1 MNITIEMLLSICL
14 GVGLAASA
22 GFRVFIPLF
31 ILSLASFFGFIP
43 LSESWQWVASTPA
56 LIILGVASVVESI
69 SYLVPFVDNALDSL
83 AIPLAGIAGT
93 LVMASTLTDLSP
105 ALTWALAIVA
115 GGGAATTIQ
124 GATTATRAVSSA
136 TTAGVANPVISVA
149 ETGTA
154 IGLSVLSIFAPI
166 LAIIAAGLLIIG
178 IVWFAVKAKRKSKM
192 LASS

>member
-136 TTAGVANPVISVA
+136 TTAGVANPVVSVA

-166 LAIIAAGLLIIG
+166 LAIIAAALLIIG

>member
-124 GATTATRAVSSA
+124 GATTTTRAVSSA
-136 TTAGVANPVISVA
+136 TTAGVANPVVSVA

>member
-43 LSESWQWVASTPA
+43 LSESWLWVASTPA

-136 TTAGVANPVISVA
+136 TTAGVANPVVSVA

>member
-136 TTAGVANPVISVA
+136 TTAGVANPVVSVA